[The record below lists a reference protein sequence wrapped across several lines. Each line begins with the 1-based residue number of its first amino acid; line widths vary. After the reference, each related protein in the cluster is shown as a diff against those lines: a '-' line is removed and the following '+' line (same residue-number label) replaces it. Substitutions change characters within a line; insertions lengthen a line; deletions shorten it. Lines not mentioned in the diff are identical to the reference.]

1 MNKSKKGIGKWK
13 KKIKKNQKDLK
24 VNIKKEKKVKILK
37 VIAFSHF
44 AISEE
49 KLKKNI
55 LMS

>member
-1 MNKSKKGIGKWK
+1 M
-13 KKIKKNQKDLK
+13 KKNQEKSK
-24 VNIKKEKKVKILK
+24 GFEGKYKEGEKVKILK

-44 AISEE
+44 AISEG